1 MYFETL
7 QAVHAVP
14 AAVDLVAPA
23 DPVAFLKMSGAW
35 ADGFDD
41 PDSFVAK
48 GHICVPLVLLVWEYK
63 IRVVGSYAV

>member
-1 MYFETL
+1 
-7 QAVHAVP
+7 
-14 AAVDLVAPA
+14 
-23 DPVAFLKMSGAW
+23 MSGAW

-63 IRVVGSYAV
+63 IKVVGSYAV